1 MARPIVSRPIVIGH
15 RGVPACRLEHSRA
28 SYELAIA
35 WGADHIEPD
44 LVCTADGHLV
54 ARHENEIGDT
64 TDVADHPEFAD
75 RRTAK
80 FVDGIP
86 RAGWFTEDFTL
97 AELKTLRTRERLP
110 QLRPQ
115 NIGLTAEILTFD
127 DVLDIAQAAD
137 RRVGVCV
144 EIKHSGYFRG
154 LGLDLDDRIVATLDR
169 RDLNRVDAD
178 VPVVLQS
185 FETRNLREL
194 RGRTPLP
201 LTQLL
206 DRKGAPWDF
215 IEARDPRTYDDL
227 TTPEALA
234 EIATY
239 ADAIGPNKS
248 LVVGRRTGHW
258 LTGETG
264 LVDAA
269 HAVGLQVHIWTMRDE
284 NNFLPADFRLGTD
297 KAAPGD
303 ALAEYRVFIDAGV
316 DGFFADD
323 TRIAREALGLTSSV
337 GT

>member
-1 MARPIVSRPIVIGH
+1 MSRPIVIGH
-15 RGVPACRLEHSRA
+15 RGVPTYRLEHSRA

-54 ARHENEIGDT
+54 VRHENEIGDT
-64 TDVADHPEFAD
+64 TDVADRPEFAG
-75 RRTAK
+75 RKTAK

-127 DVLDIAQAAD
+127 DVLDLAEAAD

-154 LGLDLDDRIVATLDR
+154 LGLDLDDRIIATLDR
-169 RDLNRVDAD
+169 RDLNRTDAD

-194 RGRTPLP
+194 RRRTPLP

-269 HAVGLQVHIWTMRDE
+269 HRPDVH
-284 NNFLPADFRLGTD
+284 
-297 KAAPGD
+297 
-303 ALAEYRVFIDAGV
+303 
-316 DGFFADD
+316 
-323 TRIAREALGLTSSV
+323 
-337 GT
+337 